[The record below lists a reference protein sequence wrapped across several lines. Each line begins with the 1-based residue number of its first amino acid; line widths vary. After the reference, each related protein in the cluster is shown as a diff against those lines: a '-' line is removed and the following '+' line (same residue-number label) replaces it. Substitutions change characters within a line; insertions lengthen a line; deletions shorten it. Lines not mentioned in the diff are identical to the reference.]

1 MTLIAT
7 CRLGNSSGHANRNA
21 VKFGRTFTTRSQR
34 LTHFR
39 LVAGNRILQT
49 HAPIPAKPMR
59 VYKVRPRKDHRGVA
73 LRWSWPW
80 PSFGARPMESR
91 LKSYFAYAMVAFLA
105 ACQTT
110 NQGSPRNQSAAV
122 NGPSDSPSSRYETEG
137 LNPFAEG
144 INWSHGGSFIG
155 P

>member
-1 MTLIAT
+1 
-7 CRLGNSSGHANRNA
+7 
-21 VKFGRTFTTRSQR
+21 VTRIE
-34 LTHFR
+34 H
-39 LVAGNRILQT
+39 I
-49 HAPIPAKPMR
+49 
-59 VYKVRPRKDHRGVA
+59 YEVRPRKDKRDVA
-73 LRWSWPW
+73 LRSSWPRL
-80 PSFGARPMESR
+80 SFGTRPMESP

-137 LNPFAEG
+137 LNPFPERTF
-144 INWSHGGSFIG
+144 WSHGGSVRG